1 MKFSCWDIET
11 KKKVFQYSEDN
22 DNHVCPNI
30 NEYPIEAK
38 SCLCGKDRFF
48 ISQSDTKSKLVFSIC
63 LDEIKTKK
71 PAKFFAR
78 HVIKMFLSTKPALN
92 QKQMEY
98 EEVVKASVHSS
109 RNLNSEITSKILNRL
124 NETKLSRAEDKVE
137 YIITLIR
144 NDHREFARDVLSML
158 RLSSQIN
165 TEYNVID
172 YLKPGII
179 IPKSEFGSHRV
190 HSTLVLGFYQFERD
204 FIDSKIYVKINST
217 DEMFY
222 INFNT
227 VQTIL
232 VNLFIN
238 ALRYCMQ
245 NTTLEI
251 YTSSNT
257 DYVFIKMKMR
267 SLYLTDEIIK
277 NGRING
283 TRTEQAKKKH
293 EKGTGLGLGIIS
305 HLAELN
311 KGSFTY
317 NRISDVKYND
327 NIYDYSDNMFDL
339 KFLKNE
345 YY

>member
-1 MKFSCWDIET
+1 M
-11 KKKVFQYSEDN
+11 N
-22 DNHVCPNI
+22 D
-30 NEYPIEAK
+30 
-38 SCLCGKDRFF
+38 
-48 ISQSDTKSKLVFSIC
+48 T
-63 LDEIKTKK
+63 
-71 PAKFFAR
+71 
-78 HVIKMFLSTKPALN
+78 
-92 QKQMEY
+92 
-98 EEVVKASVHSS
+98 
-109 RNLNSEITSKILNRL
+109 
-124 NETKLSRAEDKVE
+124 
-137 YIITLIR
+137 
-144 NDHREFARDVLSML
+144 REFARDVLSVL

-204 FIDSKIYVKINST
+204 FNDSNIYVKINNT
-217 DEMFY
+217 DEIIY

-245 NTTLEI
+245 NTTLDI
-251 YTSSNT
+251 STSSNSEFV
-257 DYVFIKMKMR
+257 YIKMKMR

-283 TRTEQAKKKH
+283 TRTEQAKKKY

-317 NRISDVKYND
+317 NRVSDIKYN
-327 NIYDYSDNMFDL
+327 NGVYEYSDNIFEL